1 VILMLLILRLGDILS
16 VGFEQIILQR
26 DAVGEHASEVLDT
39 YVYYHGVIN
48 GDWGMSTAA
57 GLLKGV
63 LGTILI
69 LAANKIAH
77 RFGEQGV
84 YSK

>member
-1 VILMLLILRLGDILS
+1 MLLILRLGDILS

-26 DAVGEHASEVLDT
+26 DAVGADASEVMDT
-39 YVYYHGVIN
+39 YVYYHGVID

-57 GLLKGV
+57 GLMKGV
-63 LGTILI
+63 IGFALI
-69 LAANKIAH
+69 LAANKLAH

-84 YSK
+84 YR